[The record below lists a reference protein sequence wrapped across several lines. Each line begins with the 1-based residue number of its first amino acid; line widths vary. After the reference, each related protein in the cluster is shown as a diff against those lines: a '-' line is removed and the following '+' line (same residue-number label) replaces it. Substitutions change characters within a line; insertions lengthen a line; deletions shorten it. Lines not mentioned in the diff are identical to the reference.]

1 MTLIEINERRE
12 LETMML
18 LIEWEYE
25 QAELKEYK
33 PKKFEAYLLEK
44 LAEIR
49 LSKG

>member
-1 MTLIEINERRE
+1 MTE

-25 QAELKEYK
+25 QTELKQYK
-33 PKKFEAYLLEK
+33 PKKFERYLLEK

>member
-1 MTLIEINERRE
+1 MTE

-18 LIEWEYE
+18 FIEWEYE
-25 QAELKEYK
+25 KAELKEYK
-33 PKKFEAYLLEK
+33 PKKFETYLLEK

>member
-1 MTLIEINERRE
+1 MTK

-25 QAELKEYK
+25 QTELKKYK
-33 PKKFEAYLLEK
+33 PKKFETYLLKK

>member
-1 MTLIEINERRE
+1 MTE

-18 LIEWEYE
+18 VIQYEYE
-25 QAELKEYK
+25 KEELGNYK

-49 LSKG
+49 ISKG